1 MPEQSKK
8 CINLKCTQPRVFISA
23 TMLIGATELTIF
35 AGCAKEQDALLQWS
49 LQVCFSCL
57 MNAKGINLPSVFA
70 EVLEMPQCFTKN
82 VVRKVIL
89 VDS

>member
-1 MPEQSKK
+1 MCS
-8 CINLKCTQPRVFISA
+8 
-23 TMLIGATELTIF
+23 
-35 AGCAKEQDALLQWS
+35 
-49 LQVCFSCL
+49 SCL